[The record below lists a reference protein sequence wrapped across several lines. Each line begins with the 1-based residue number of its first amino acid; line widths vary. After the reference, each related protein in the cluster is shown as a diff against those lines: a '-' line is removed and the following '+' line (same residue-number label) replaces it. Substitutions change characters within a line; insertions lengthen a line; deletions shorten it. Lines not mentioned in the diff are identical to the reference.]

1 MMATK
6 AATAMASGRSG
17 VRIARLKLAHFRS
30 YSRLDLDIGV
40 GELRPI
46 LLVGPNGAG
55 KTNLLEAL
63 SFLAPGRGL
72 RGARL
77 EEVTRIGAPAPW
89 AVHAEAIVD
98 GLPLAVGTGL
108 AAAPPPRAARDE
120 EVGGPRR
127 VVRIAGDAGAG
138 PQALARHFSLLWLTP
153 AMDGLFRDGA
163 GARRRFFDRIAA
175 TLHPDHGRH
184 LAAFESAMRERNRL
198 LAERGAGADA
208 AWLGALEGRM
218 AEQAV
223 AIAAA
228 RRETVAHLDA
238 AIGGP
243 GADPAFPR
251 ATVAVKG
258 WLEEMLAAASAL
270 ETEEAYCARL
280 AAERPRDAASGRT
293 GSGPHRSDFVVSH
306 RDKEMPAALCS
317 SGEQKALLI
326 GLVLAHAALVGTLGS
341 RPPMLLLD
349 EVAAHLDGDRLAAL
363 LAHVAALESQ
373 VWMSGTDA
381 DLFRGRGAAVRIFGV
396 ADGRVEPLG
405 S

>member
-1 MMATK
+1 MATK
-6 AATAMASGRSG
+6 AATARASGRSG

-30 YSRLDLDIGV
+30 YSRLDLDV
-40 GELRPI
+40 GAEERRPV

-77 EEVTRIGAPAPW
+77 EEVTKIGATAPW
-89 AVHAEAIVD
+89 AVHAETVVD

-108 AAAPPPRAARDE
+108 AVGPPSRAAADDE
-120 EVGGPRR
+120 AGGPRR
-127 VVRIAGDAGAG
+127 VVRIAGDGRAG
-138 PQALARHFSLLWLTP
+138 PQALARHVPLLWLTP
-153 AMDGLFRDGA
+153 AMDGLFLDGA
-163 GARRRFFDRIAA
+163 GARRRFFDRIAL

-184 LAAFESAMRERNRL
+184 LSAFESAMRERNRL
-198 LAERGAGADA
+198 LADRGTAADP

-238 AIGGP
+238 ATGGL
-243 GADPAFPR
+243 GADPAFPG
-251 ATVAVKG
+251 ATVAVTG
-258 WLEEMLAAASAL
+258 WLEEMLAASSAL
-270 ETEEAYCARL
+270 GTEEAYCARL
-280 AAERPRDAASGRT
+280 AAERARDAAAGRT
-293 GSGPHRSDFVVSH
+293 GTGPHRSDFVVCH

-326 GLVLAHAALVGTLGS
+326 GLVLAHAELVGTLGS

-349 EVAAHLDGDRLAAL
+349 EVAAHLDADRLAAL
-363 LAHVAALESQ
+363 LSHVAALESQ

-381 DLFRGRGAAVRIFGV
+381 DLFRAQGVAMRAFGV
-396 ADGRVEPLG
+396 ADGRVEPLDI
-405 S
+405 